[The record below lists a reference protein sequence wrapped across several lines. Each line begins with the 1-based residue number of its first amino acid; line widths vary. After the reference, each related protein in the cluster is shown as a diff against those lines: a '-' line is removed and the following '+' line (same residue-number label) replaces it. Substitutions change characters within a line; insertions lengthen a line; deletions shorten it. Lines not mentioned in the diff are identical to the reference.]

1 MISKIRQL
9 FNSARLNYIS
19 RKRKKIL
26 SDQIDK
32 NKVEHLFKTVNCDY
46 KWYGGSYGGFY
57 INPSLLT
64 SDSIVYSFGIGKDV
78 SFDKTCIKKHKCRIF
93 AFDPT
98 PKSIDYIQ
106 NQVPSNLFT
115 FFDFG
120 ITDTESGV
128 IDFYL
133 PVNPNGVSGSLV
145 KTNDVNP
152 NNTIKVK
159 MKTFDDIVRELRHK
173 HIDVIKMDI
182 EGSEYAVL
190 EEILAS
196 EIKVDQL
203 LIEFHDRLFDQENY
217 KSKKIVKKMNENG
230 YEVFASSSTY
240 EEVSFIHKRKLHI
253 NGIKE

>member
-1 MISKIRQL
+1 
-9 FNSARLNYIS
+9 
-19 RKRKKIL
+19 
-26 SDQIDK
+26 
-32 NKVEHLFKTVNCDY
+32 
-46 KWYGGSYGGFY
+46 
-57 INPSLLT
+57 
-64 SDSIVYSFGIGKDV
+64 
-78 SFDKTCIKKHKCRIF
+78 
-93 AFDPT
+93 
-98 PKSIDYIQ
+98 
-106 NQVPSNLFT
+106 
-115 FFDFG
+115 
-120 ITDTESGV
+120 
-128 IDFYL
+128 
-133 PVNPNGVSGSLV
+133 
-145 KTNDVNP
+145 
-152 NNTIKVK
+152 

-217 KSKKIVKKMNENG
+217 KSKKIVKKMNDNG